1 MSGAITHQHLAF
13 IGALAAWFAV
23 GALLGFV
30 HFVSLRW
37 NVQCLVSGRAVL
49 SLVLQLLRLA
59 LTGAALVLTVR
70 QFGAVALLAGSLGL
84 LAARSRVLL
93 VEAS

>member
-1 MSGAITHQHLAF
+1 MSGITHQYLAF
-13 IGALAAWFAV
+13 FGALAVWFAA
-23 GALLGFV
+23 GGLLGFV

-59 LTGAALVLTVR
+59 LTGGALVLTVR
-70 QFGAVALLAGSLGL
+70 LFGAAALLAGSLGL
-84 LAARSRVLL
+84 LAARSRMLL